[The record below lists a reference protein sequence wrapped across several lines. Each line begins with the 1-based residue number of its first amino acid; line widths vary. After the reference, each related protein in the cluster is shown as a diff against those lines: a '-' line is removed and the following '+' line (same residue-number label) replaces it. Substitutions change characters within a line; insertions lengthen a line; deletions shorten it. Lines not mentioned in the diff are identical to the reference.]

1 MKKIFLLFFIAIATL
16 SANQKTYI
24 INHSGLMD
32 ERAYTKINA
41 IGKELQEK
49 TQYEIYLDIKGSNQ
63 IDPKLPREQRYKQVK
78 QLEKELFDQVKKNT
92 KKQFVI
98 LTMAI
103 DQYYTNILYSN
114 DELKKIIDKG
124 EILDDYVIPLLAS
137 QDKNILKS
145 KVSAASLNGYAQMA
159 DLIAANK
166 NIALVSSIGSAGK
179 TISSIWKVF
188 MYTMFFIGIIAYTF
202 VIMREKKA
210 KKND

>member
-1 MKKIFLLFFIAIATL
+1 MKNIFLLFFITVSSLIA
-16 SANQKTYI
+16 APKTYI
-24 INHSGLMD
+24 VNHSGLMD
-32 ERAYTKINA
+32 ERAYLKINA
-41 IGKELQEK
+41 IGKELEQK
-49 TQYEIYLDIKGSNQ
+49 TKYEIYLDIKGSNK

-78 QLEKELFDQVKKNT
+78 ELEKILFEQVKKNT

-98 LTMAI
+98 LTIAI

-159 DLIAANK
+159 DELASSK
-166 NIALVSSIGSAGK
+166 NIELVSSIGSAGK
-179 TISSIWKVF
+179 TISEIWKVL
-188 MYTMFFIGIIAYTF
+188 MYTMFFIGIIAYTY